1 MADSKEYYLIWDLG
15 VKGLKIKK
23 SVSAFVIAKSN
34 ELNTF
39 YVLVW
44 VFLNT
49 SLYLHNIMWT
59 RDENKEKYQLWDY

>member
-1 MADSKEYYLIWDLG
+1 MRSGSERVKDKKVSLCFCDCQKYY
-15 VKGLKIKK
+15 
-23 SVSAFVIAKSN
+23 

-39 YVLVW
+39 YVLVR

-59 RDENKEKYQLWDY
+59 RDENKEKYQL